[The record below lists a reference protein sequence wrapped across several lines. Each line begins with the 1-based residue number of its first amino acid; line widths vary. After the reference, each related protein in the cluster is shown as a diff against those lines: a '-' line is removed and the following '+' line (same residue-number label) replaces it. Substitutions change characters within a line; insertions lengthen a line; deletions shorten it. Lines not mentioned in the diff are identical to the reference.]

1 MIIQCTKG
9 SDPIVLLKGYFY
21 LSSKYW
27 ADTMSPFK
35 IVVVHE
41 SFHSIEMQ
49 EIRHVLT
56 DSKRRCPV
64 IAVGLTTSW
73 KEYAVFCIG

>member
-27 ADTMSPFK
+27 ALLADEADNLYKSLFKKSENYVRIVEALADMS
-35 IVVVHE
+35 HC
-41 SFHSIEMQ
+41 
-49 EIRHVLT
+49 
-56 DSKRRCPV
+56 SKG
-64 IAVGLTTSW
+64 I
-73 KEYAVFCIG
+73 

>member
-27 ADTMSPFK
+27 ADSMFPFK
-35 IVVVHE
+35 IVVEHE
-41 SFHSIEMQ
+41 SFLVIEMQ
-49 EIRHVLT
+49 EIRHICKRLGEDVLT
-56 DSKRRCPV
+56 
-64 IAVGLTTSW
+64 
-73 KEYAVFCIG
+73 